1 MQLARRMMASRAG
14 GGGVDV
20 AVMPFFAQDGSV
32 ALLAFAACMP
42 AAIWQ
47 ARGEVRK
54 QAKGDVEYVFC
65 APQSMPVN
73 VTAIKGTL
81 GFCTGLI
88 SAVIQKCF

>member
-1 MQLARRMMASRAG
+1 MASRAG
-14 GGGVDV
+14 GGGGADV

-54 QAKGDVEYVFC
+54 QAQGDVGDAYVLPSPGLFMFVTNLDLDC
-65 APQSMPVN
+65 AGWM
-73 VTAIKGTL
+73 
-81 GFCTGLI
+81 
-88 SAVIQKCF
+88 SAVIKKCL